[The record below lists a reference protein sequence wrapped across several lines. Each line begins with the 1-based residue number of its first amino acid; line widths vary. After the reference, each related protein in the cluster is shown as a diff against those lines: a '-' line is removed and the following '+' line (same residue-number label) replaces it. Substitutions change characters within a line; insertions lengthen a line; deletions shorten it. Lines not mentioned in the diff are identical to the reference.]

1 MALGAFVCHVKL
13 SPYMSK
19 VCECSKNKRLVCGG
33 EFGIIGATRI
43 NTGGVDIFQ
52 CWMAMQR

>member
-1 MALGAFVCHVKL
+1 
-13 SPYMSK
+13 MSK

-52 CWMAMQR
+52 CWMAMQRCI